1 MSVYEVL
8 LSSDAKDLYIVYEFV
23 QSDLEKVIHSKLLR
37 EANIDYITFKLLKAL
52 LFMHS
57 KKVIHRDLKP
67 SNILLN
73 ASSEIRIAD
82 FGLSRT
88 INSDMNN
95 KDLNLTDYV
104 TSRWYRSPEI
114 LLGSLTYSYEADI
127 WGLGCIIGIFW

>member
-88 INSDMNN
+88 INSDTNN
-95 KDLNLTDYV
+95 KDLNLTD
-104 TSRWYRSPEI
+104 
-114 LLGSLTYSYEADI
+114 
-127 WGLGCIIGIFW
+127 